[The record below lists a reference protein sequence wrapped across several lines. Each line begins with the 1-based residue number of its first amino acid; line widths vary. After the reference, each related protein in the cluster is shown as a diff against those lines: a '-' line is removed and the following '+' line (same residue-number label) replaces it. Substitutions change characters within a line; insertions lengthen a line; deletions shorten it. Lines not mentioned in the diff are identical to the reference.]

1 MVIKD
6 KVYNFKYKEKDYTY
20 SAFNISDLLRVSVFD
35 KNKRF
40 IGNLNLDKKSG
51 ECLVRVSDVEPS
63 VFSIPHDLECFKK
76 RSLKSVAI
84 LICKFNKC

>member
-6 KVYNFKYKEKDYTY
+6 KVYNFKYKEKDYIY
-20 SAFNISDLLRVSVFD
+20 NAFNVSNILRLSVFD

-40 IGNLNLDKKSG
+40 IGGINLDKTKG
-51 ECLVRVSDVEPS
+51 ECFVRVTDVEPS